1 MHLAGL
7 PSACM
12 ALSMSF
18 TLRCRMELS
27 LIAPLSPSPSSLAP
41 PGSQWPSASRARPD
55 PDPRAPPCVPGAP
68 GRPAATSP
76 HRSRLAQPAAP
87 TSAPLA
93 PAPPVR
99 TNAMV
104 RNQPCLS
111 GCQRDW
117 PCLGVGRGVAA
128 NPGWPLDTCLL
139 ALARG
144 PCHPLF
150 SPRTCQPPILCVQ
163 SPFARPV
170 LARRRRR
177 RRQLATPALWGTTA
191 RAALWPC
198 PSRPA
203 RSAPAATRPPSLEP
217 RPRRSASV
225 RVAAFL
231 ARDTRPD
238 PGPQARCPGLCHRPL
253 PSLPMLRRSADLPLL
268 PVPTLS
274 VLVCKAGFAGSTCT
288 ACPLGSTSVAG
299 TLSTPWPTC
308 TSCPAGFTN
317 AAAGSATCQREYQQP
332 SRGVHCTLLGCLQPA
347 WH

>member
-7 PSACM
+7 PSACL

-27 LIAPLSPSPSSLAP
+27 LIAPLSPSPPSLAP

-104 RNQPCLS
+104 RQQPCICPGFGVTRS
-111 GCQRDW
+111 AVPGQGPRCRCQPW
-117 PCLGVGRGVAA
+117 QAA
-128 NPGWPLDTCLL
+128 ATCLL
-139 ALARG
+139 IWGRG
-144 PCHPLF
+144 HPAEPLPPTLVTSACHL
-150 SPRTCQPPILCVQ
+150 PILCVQ

-170 LARRRRR
+170 LARRPQRRR
-177 RRQLATPALWGTTA
+177 RLATPALWGTTA
-191 RAALWPC
+191 RAAPWPC

-238 PGPQARCPGLCHRPL
+238 PGPQARCPGLCHRSI

-299 TLSTPWPTC
+299 TLSAPWPTC
-308 TSCPAGFTN
+308 TPCAAGFTN
-317 AAAGSATCQREYQQP
+317 AAAGSATCSREY
-332 SRGVHCTLLGCLQPA
+332 
-347 WH
+347 